1 MQPTLCLVQT
11 SFKQI
16 NGSIQDP
23 RLPTPDSKHAAPSAR
38 FDWSSGLH
46 KELLSVTDVQTYGLQ
61 HVPFILYLVSKQ
73 RSPLCLSQ
81 TSAVVD
87 PAVVDP
93 AVVDPEVIDTA
104 VSPVDDAALVDA
116 AVVDAADVEAA
127 VVDAAVVVVG

>member
-87 PAVVDP
+87 ASL
-93 AVVDPEVIDTA
+93 VDPEVIVTA

-116 AVVDAADVEAA
+116 ADVDAADVEAA
-127 VVDAAVVVVG
+127 VVDAAAVVVG

>member
-61 HVPFILYLVSKQ
+61 HVPFILYLVSRQ

-81 TSAVVD
+81 TSAV
-87 PAVVDP
+87 
-93 AVVDPEVIDTA
+93 
-104 VSPVDDAALVDA
+104 DDAVLVDAADVDA
-116 AVVDAADVEAA
+116 AVVDAALVDAADVDAADVDAA
-127 VVDAAVVVVG
+127 VVDAAAVVVG